1 MMPEFVV
8 RQNSLKSVHRSIH
21 KFNGHQ
27 QRQQRPRQSRKGT
40 QMPAYRII
48 SKSEASTKEAAVEF
62 LLQDTGGAVRWDST
76 FPIIEDDDC
85 FRIPAWSADGRAAM
99 PLSVVRALATLGKD
113 ADGNDLKE
121 RPYNDSAGP
130 HPTPDRLEEL
140 KANAANFYKMLRG
153 E

>member
-62 LLQDTGGAVRWDST
+62 LLQDSGGAVQWDTT
-76 FPIIEDDDC
+76 FPIIEEEDC
-85 FRIPAWSADGRAAM
+85 FRIPVWSADGRAAM
-99 PLSVVRALATLGKD
+99 PLSVVRNLAILGKD
-113 ADGNDLKE
+113 ENGNDLKE
-121 RPYNDSAGP
+121 RSEFESVGP
-130 HPTPDRLEEL
+130 SLTPDRLDEMR
-140 KANAANFYKMLRG
+140 KNAAELQRIL
-153 E
+153 